1 MLGDFLNRLLL
12 LVFGYAYPAFE
23 CFKMVEKNRVEIEE
37 LRFWCK
43 YWILVAF
50 LTIIERITDIFVSWL
65 PMYGEMKFAFVIYL
79 WYPKIEGTNF
89 VYDTFVRPYVAKHE
103 TEVDRKIMEMRARAW
118 NVFMHYWSNCSEMGL
133 TKFFEMF
140 QYLAGQSA
148 KLNQAVK
155 QVNHVDQ
162 VHKKSDDR
170 SLNVPPPPSPNGLRS
185 PMARNK
191 AWSSAA
197 INRVN
202 SPRFSQ
208 SQEDT
213 SPTEYEFD
221 NDDDSIPYSPSN
233 SRLQQARLKLRR
245 TKTQN

>member
-65 PMYGEMKFAFVIYL
+65 PMSWRDEVCIRYL
-79 WYPKIEGTNF
+79 PMGTNF

-170 SLNVPPPPSPNGLRS
+170 SLNVPLPPSPNGLRS

>member
-79 WYPKIEGTNF
+79 WYPKIKGTNF

-155 QVNHVDQ
+155 QVNH
-162 VHKKSDDR
+162 
-170 SLNVPPPPSPNGLRS
+170 PPSPNGLRS